1 MKNLLLKIAGGVCL
15 CLSVSSVW
23 AQPDVRRE
31 DYFWSKRVVNRIAL
45 GEKINQPMVAHQSA
59 YYSGGQY
66 SETQGI
72 VVSLVN
78 GVKKGKYLA
87 YHPDDWSHRMNYPAL
102 ESRMKEFDQALTG
115 APDWADEPADASFTY
130 QSDANG
136 YSDEFSQEWKS
147 GDGWAQ
153 EVPEQVIIDEWGS
166 AETPAAL
173 PAPEA
178 PFEVD
183 YGAYEEVIHLVEDWI
198 FDKNTSNMVKKI
210 DFFEII
216 WVDPSGI
223 LPDKVLAR
231 FKYADVRDQL
241 DQTMWKNR
249 FNDAEIRSLRE
260 IFELRIFNGIL
271 INVGGEGVM
280 TLQEADR
287 RKQEMIEFE
296 HHLWNY

>member
-1 MKNLLLKIAGGVCL
+1 MKNLLLKIAGCVCL
-15 CLSVSSVW
+15 CLSFSLLR
-23 AQPDVRRE
+23 AQPDVRKE

-45 GEKINQPMVAHQSA
+45 GEKINRPLVTHQSD
-59 YYSGGQY
+59 YYSGGAY

-87 YHPDDWSHRMNYPAL
+87 YHPDDWSRRMNYEDL
-102 ESRMKEFDQALTG
+102 EARMKEFDQALSGT
-115 APDWADEPADASFTY
+115 PDWAMESDESSFAY
-130 QSDANG
+130 ENNSSG
-136 YSDEFSQEWKS
+136 FSDEFSQEWKAN
-147 GDGWAQ
+147 DGWAH
-153 EVPEQVIIDEWGS
+153 EVPEQVIVDEWGS
-166 AETPAAL
+166 TITTEQPRQES
-173 PAPEA
+173 PY
-178 PFEVD
+178 EVD
-183 YGAYEEVIHLVEDWI
+183 FAAYEEAIHLVEDWI

-231 FKYADVRDQL
+231 FKYDDVRDQL

-249 FNDAEIRSLRE
+249 FNDAEIRSLKE
-260 IFELRIFNGIL
+260 VFELRLFNGFM
-271 INVGGEGVM
+271 INVGGEGIM